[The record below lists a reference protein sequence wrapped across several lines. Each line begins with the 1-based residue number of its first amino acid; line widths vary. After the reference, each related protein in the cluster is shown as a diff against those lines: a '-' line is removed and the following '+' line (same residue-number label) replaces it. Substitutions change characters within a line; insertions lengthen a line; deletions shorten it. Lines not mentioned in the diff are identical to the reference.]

1 MACTSGDAF
10 TRLFCRVDELSQN
23 FVQQTYQAIAADIRP
38 IVIAMLGIA
47 IAWYGWQ
54 VAAGRGNLSAYEIV
68 SRIARAAFVA
78 LFALSWSEG
87 FKIIYDA
94 VIAIPDG
101 LGKTVIQAL
110 GQSGGAGGTGGQ
122 TAASVENGI
131 TQVYQT
137 VNETYRAIAAR
148 GTGWSS
154 AVIMGFLALVVWII
168 GAIFC
173 AVCAVPIIMAK
184 IGLAILLGVAPV
196 LIALAIF
203 QYASQFFDG
212 WVRALVQVIFVQVF
226 VYAYLAFFLTLI
238 KDVVAN
244 LARANAGLETAIT
257 EIGPAVVLFIVGI
270 LSVPAIASMASV
282 IAGGSV
288 LTAYTMALHR
298 PPAAMIGVGRTTRD
312 LGIRGGGAA
321 MRGVGRGVSFVGGA
335 IWRGVSG
342 RGSAR
347 GPAVGATARQAE
359 ANLSR
364 TG

>member
-10 TRLFCRVDELSQN
+10 TRLFCRVDELSQS
-23 FVQQTYQAIAADIRP
+23 FVQQTYSAIAADIRP
-38 IVIAMLGIA
+38 IVIAMLGIS

-87 FKIIYDA
+87 FKIVYDA
-94 VIAIPDG
+94 VIAVPDG

-110 GQSGGAGGTGGQ
+110 GQSGGGGTGG

-244 LARANAGLETAIT
+244 LATANRGLETAIT

-288 LTAYTMALHR
+288 LTAYTLALHR
-298 PPAAMIGVGRTTRD
+298 PPAAMIGAGRTTRD
-312 LGIRGGGAA
+312 LGMRGGGLA
-321 MRGVGRGVSFVGGA
+321 MRGVGRAGGA
-335 IWRGVSG
+335 VWRGVTA
-342 RGSAR
+342 RNSAR
-347 GPAVGATARQAE
+347 GPATSTATARQAE

-364 TG
+364 TA

>member
-10 TRLFCRVDELSQN
+10 TRLFCRVDELSQS
-23 FVQQTYQAIAADIRP
+23 FVQQTYSAIAADIRP
-38 IVIAMLGIA
+38 IVIAMLAIA

-87 FKIIYDA
+87 FKIVYDA

-101 LGKTVIQAL
+101 LGRTVIQAL
-110 GQSGGAGGTGGQ
+110 GQSGGGGGT
-122 TAASVENGI
+122 TASVENGI

-184 IGLAILLGVAPV
+184 IGLAICS
-196 LIALAIF
+196 
-203 QYASQFFDG
+203 AS
-212 WVRALVQVIFVQVF
+212 
-226 VYAYLAFFLTLI
+226 
-238 KDVVAN
+238 
-244 LARANAGLETAIT
+244 
-257 EIGPAVVLFIVGI
+257 
-270 LSVPAIASMASV
+270 
-282 IAGGSV
+282 
-288 LTAYTMALHR
+288 
-298 PPAAMIGVGRTTRD
+298 PPC
-312 LGIRGGGAA
+312 
-321 MRGVGRGVSFVGGA
+321 
-335 IWRGVSG
+335 
-342 RGSAR
+342 
-347 GPAVGATARQAE
+347 
-359 ANLSR
+359 
-364 TG
+364 

>member
-10 TRLFCRVDELSQN
+10 TRLFCRVDELSQS
-23 FVQQTYQAIAADIRP
+23 FVAQTYQAIAADIRP

-68 SRIARAAFVA
+68 SRLARAAFVA

-87 FKIIYDA
+87 FKIVYDA
-94 VIAIPDG
+94 VIAVPDG

-110 GQSGGAGGTGGQ
+110 GQSGGLSGGGG

-137 VNETYRAIAAR
+137 VNETYRAIASR

-184 IGLAILLGVAPV
+184 IGLAILLGLAPV
-196 LIALAIF
+196 LIALAVF
-203 QYASQFFDG
+203 QYTSQFFDG
-212 WVRALVQVIFVQVF
+212 WVRALVQVIFIQIF

-244 LARANAGLETAIT
+244 LASANRGLETAIT

-288 LTAYTMALHR
+288 LTAYTLALHR
-298 PPAAMIGVGRTTRD
+298 PSATVTGAGRSLRG
-312 LGIRGGGAA
+312 LGARGGGMAV
-321 MRGVGRGVSFVGGA
+321 RGVGRAGGVV
-335 IWRGVSG
+335 WRGVTG
-342 RGSAR
+342 RRS
-347 GPAVGATARQAE
+347 GPAANSGGATARQAE

-364 TG
+364 TA